1 MRVVLCWS
9 CALSSSEENRQTKTS
24 SSSVDASVSEANQAA
39 GSHIPV
45 MLEEVLQVFQPVIEG
60 NIVDGTFGAGGY
72 SNGLLKLGANILAI
86 DRDETVQT
94 FANDLKKKHPKKFEF
109 RIGEFSSLDEIAED
123 NDFLPVDGV
132 VLDIGV
138 SSMQLDQAERGFS
151 FMREGPLDMR
161 MGESATSAADLVNS
175 LGERELL
182 DIIFAYG
189 EEKRAKAIAKA
200 IVVARKDQPITSTG
214 QLAKLIEE
222 VIKTKP
228 GQKHPATKTFQA
240 LRIAVNREFDQLVK
254 GLFAAEK
261 ILRDGGWLGV
271 VTFHSLEDRI
281 VKRFFDAQKNATSGS
296 RHMPQAAIEAPCWG
310 NISKPQKATTA
321 EIARNPRAR
330 SATLRFAQRSGQ
342 NPRRINF
349 TGLGVPLA
357 KGVKPLRGS
366 KSGREQFVDSQI
378 RGAA

>member
-1 MRVVLCWS
+1 MS
-9 CALSSSEENRQTKTS
+9 ISEENHQTKTP
-24 SSSVDASVSEANQAA
+24 SSSVDDPASDVNGASGA
-39 GSHIPV
+39 HIPV

-60 NIVDGTFGAGGY
+60 KIIDGTFGAGGY
-72 SNGLLKLGANILAI
+72 SRGLLELGATIIAI

-94 FANDLKKKHPKKFEF
+94 YANDLKKKYSKTFEF
-109 RIGEFSSLDEIAED
+109 RIGEFSSLDEIVEAE
-123 NDFLPVDGV
+123 NFSPVDGV

-138 SSMQLDQAERGFS
+138 SSMQLDKAERGFS

-161 MGESATSAADLVNS
+161 MGESGTSAADLVNS

-200 IVVARKDQPITSTG
+200 IVAKRKDQPITSTG

-222 VIKTKP
+222 IIKTKP

-240 LRIAVNREFDQLVK
+240 LRIAVNSEFDQLVK
-254 GLFAAEK
+254 GLFSAEK

-296 RHMPQAAIEAPCWG
+296 RHMPQAEIEAPCWR
-310 NISKPQKATTA
+310 NISKPQKATSV

-349 TGLGVPLA
+349 AGLGVPLA

-366 KSGREQFVDSQI
+366 KGREQFVAAQI

>member
-1 MRVVLCWS
+1 
-9 CALSSSEENRQTKTS
+9 LSKVEENRQTKTS
-24 SSSVDASVSEANQAA
+24 SSSVDASVSDANQAA

-45 MLEEVLQVFQPVIEG
+45 MLDEVLQVFNPVIEG
-60 NIVDGTFGAGGY
+60 NIIDGTFGAGGY
-72 SNGLLKLGANILAI
+72 SKGLLQLGANILAI
-86 DRDETVQT
+86 DRDETVQM

-109 RIGEFSSLDEIAED
+109 RIGEFSALDEIVMGE
-123 NDFLPVDGV
+123 NFSPVDGV

-161 MGESATSAADLVNS
+161 MGKSDVSAADLVNS

-200 IVVARKDQPITSTG
+200 IIGARKDQPITSTS

-222 VIKTKP
+222 IIKIKP

-254 GLFAAEK
+254 GLFSAEK
-261 ILRDGGWLGV
+261 TLRDGGWLGV

-281 VKRFFDAQKNATSGS
+281 VKRFFDAQKNASSGS
-296 RHMPQAAIEAPCWG
+296 RHMPQAEVEASCWR
-310 NISKPQKATTA
+310 NISKPQKARAT

-349 TGLGVPLA
+349 SGLGVPLA
-357 KGVKPLRGS
+357 KGVKSLRRGNS
-366 KSGREQFVDSQI
+366 KPSDERSIRSQI